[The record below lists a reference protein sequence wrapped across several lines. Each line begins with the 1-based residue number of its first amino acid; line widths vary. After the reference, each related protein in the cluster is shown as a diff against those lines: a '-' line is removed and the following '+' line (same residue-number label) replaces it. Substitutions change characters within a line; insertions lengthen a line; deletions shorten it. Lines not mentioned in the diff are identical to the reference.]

1 MTIALG
7 IWGTVL
13 AASLGLGTAMAAGSA
28 VALRVRLW
36 MGFSPILLTGAATSL
51 VAPASTLDVFRIL
64 VVAMALLGVGI
75 VTVKFVRCDSPVSGR
90 LAVVVTIVVVALV
103 AAWMAIGE
111 VRNYDTALYH
121 LQLVA
126 LTAAEGVSPGLAQLH
141 DRFGFTSSLW
151 SLGAQLESVSDPV
164 LGFRLVAG
172 VFLLVLILEL
182 LLRLLARSTRSAVG
196 TWILAAGS
204 VGLIAYGIS
213 YGGRTFAGIGQDWIV
228 AALWLVATAYLAD
241 WLQYRRR
248 ADLAAAIIVATLAGS
263 VRPFAWLLVA
273 GVLFVAVIY
282 RRSEVRSVV
291 AMWWA
296 GILTALWVLVTVT
309 RDALASGWLL
319 FPLGL
324 FPLPVPWR
332 IDNPEPTAE
341 AVTLWARAPFDMEL
355 AASSWDWFP
364 GWVSR
369 IVTDWIVVWL
379 LALLLVAVVLLMLRL
394 RVVSADSSGSSYLF
408 VPVLGLQ
415 AVALAAWFYAA
426 PDPRFG
432 WGPLLAVGG
441 IAVAAAAGSGR
452 RQVMVNRGSWLVWLP
467 LGVVVVSVAFAV
479 VRDPGWW
486 LDREYVGSPVA
497 VVPLPVAEVEIVNGV
512 ARTVGPDDRCWQTAV
527 PCVPWYSVID

>member
-1 MTIALG
+1 MAIALS
-7 IWGTVL
+7 IWGVVL
-13 AASLGLGTAMAAGSA
+13 AASLGLGMAMAAGSA
-28 VALRVRLW
+28 VVLRVRLW
-36 MGFSPILLTGAATSL
+36 MGFSLILMTSAASSL
-51 VAPASTLDVFRIL
+51 VASGSTVVVFRIL
-64 VVAMALLGVGI
+64 VVAMALVGGGI
-75 VTVKFVRCDSPVSGR
+75 VMKRFVRRDSPVSGR
-90 LAVVVTIVVVALV
+90 VPLVVTVVVVALV

-151 SLGAQLESVSDPV
+151 SLGAQLEMVSDST

-172 VFLLVLILEL
+172 VFLLVFVLEI
-182 LLRLLARSTRSAVG
+182 LLRLLARGPRSAVG

-213 YGGRTFAGIGQDWIV
+213 YAGRTFAGIGQDWIV

-263 VRPFAWLLVA
+263 VRPFAWLLLA
-273 GVLFVAVIY
+273 GVLVVALIY
-282 RRSEVRSVV
+282 RRSEVRSVT

-296 GILTALWVLVTVT
+296 GILAVMWVLVTAT

-324 FPLPVPWR
+324 FPLPVLWR
-332 IDNPEPTAE
+332 IEDPGPTAE

-355 AASSWDWFP
+355 AASSWNWFP
-364 GWVSR
+364 GWASR

-379 LALLLVAVVLLMLRL
+379 LALLPVAVVLLILRS
-394 RVVSADSSGSSYLF
+394 RVMSAGSSSSGYLF
-408 VPVLGLQ
+408 VPVLAFQVG
-415 AVALAAWFYAA
+415 ALAAWFYAA

-432 WGPLLAVGG
+432 WGPLLAISG
-441 IAVAAAAGSGR
+441 IAVAAAAGPVL
-452 RQVMVNRGSWLVWLP
+452 RQSMANRGSWLVWLP
-467 LGVVVVSVAFAV
+467 LSVVVASVLFAV

-486 LDREYVGSPVA
+486 LDREYTGSPVA
-497 VVPLPVAEVEIVNGV
+497 VVPLPVAEVEIVKGV
-512 ARTVGPDDRCWQTAV
+512 ARTVGPDDRCWRTVV
-527 PCVPWYSVID
+527 PCVPWYAVID

>member
-1 MTIALG
+1 MAIALG
-7 IWGTVL
+7 IWGVVL
-13 AASLGLGTAMAAGSA
+13 AASLGLGMAMAAGSA
-28 VALRVRLW
+28 VGLRVRLW
-36 MGFSPILLTGAATSL
+36 MGLSLILMTTAASSL
-51 VAPASTLDVFRIL
+51 VAPASTIAVFRIL
-64 VVAMALLGVGI
+64 VAAMALLGVGI
-75 VTVKFVRCDSPVSGR
+75 VTVKFVRRDRPVSGR
-90 LAVVVTIVVVALV
+90 VPLVVTVVVVALI

-121 LQLVA
+121 LQVVA

-141 DRFGFTSSLW
+141 DRFGFTSLLW
-151 SLGAQLESVSDPV
+151 SLGAQLELVADSV

-172 VFLLVLILEL
+172 VFLLVFIVEL

-196 TWILAAGS
+196 TWILGTGS

-213 YGGRTFAGIGQDWIV
+213 YAGRTFAGIGQDWIV

-248 ADLAAAIIVATLAGS
+248 VDLAAAIIVATLAGS
-263 VRPFAWLLVA
+263 VRPFAWLLLA
-273 GVLFVAVIY
+273 GVVVVATIY
-282 RRSEVRSVV
+282 RRSSARSVA

-296 GILTALWVLVTVT
+296 GILAAAWVLVTAT

-332 IDNPEPTAE
+332 IEDPGPTAE

-355 AASSWDWFP
+355 AASSSDWFP

-369 IVTDWIVVWL
+369 ILTDWIVVWL
-379 LALLLVAVVLLMLRL
+379 LALVLVAVVLLIPRS
-394 RVVSADSSGSSYLF
+394 RVVSADSSGSGYLF
-408 VPVLGLQ
+408 VPVLALQ
-415 AVALAAWFYAA
+415 LAALAAWFYAA

-432 WGPLLAVGG
+432 WGPFAAIGG
-441 IAVAAAAGSGR
+441 IAVAAAAGPAL
-452 RQVMVNRGSWLVWLP
+452 RQSVVNRGSWLVWLP

-497 VVPLPVAEVEIVNGV
+497 VVPLPVAEVEIVNGI
-512 ARTVGPDDRCWQTAV
+512 ARTVGPDDRCWLTTV
-527 PCVPWYSVID
+527 PCVPWYSR

>member
-1 MTIALG
+1 MTVAIG
-7 IWGTVL
+7 IWAIVL
-13 AASLGLGTAMAAGSA
+13 LASLGLGTVADAGSRSSA
-28 VALRVRLW
+28 RHQIW
-36 MGFSPILLTGAATSL
+36 MGFSLIAVTGAAVSLAPPGGVTSL
-51 VAPASTLDVFRIL
+51 FR
-64 VVAMALLGVGI
+64 VVVVLMFVVGVGVVI
-75 VTVKFVRCDSPVSGR
+75 VGRVRSRSQNPGR
-90 LAVVVTIVVVALV
+90 VALV
-103 AAWMAIGE
+103 VTVLVVSLIAAFMALGA
-111 VRNYDTALYH
+111 VRNYDTGLYH

-151 SLGAQLESVSDPV
+151 PLGAQLESVSDPV

-172 VFLLVLILEL
+172 VFLLTFILEL

-204 VGLIAYGIS
+204 VGFIAYGIS
-213 YGGRTFAGIGQDWIV
+213 YAGRTFAGIGQDWIV

-263 VRPFAWLLVA
+263 VRPFAWLLLA
-273 GVLFVAVIY
+273 GVLVVAVIY
-282 RRSEVRSVV
+282 RRSSVRSVA

-296 GILTALWVLVTVT
+296 GILAAVWVLVTAT

-332 IDNPEPTAE
+332 IEDPGPTAE

-355 AASSWDWFP
+355 AAASWDWFP
-364 GWVSR
+364 GWASR
-369 IVTDWIVVWL
+369 IPTDWIVVWL
-379 LALLLVAVVLLMLRL
+379 LALLFVAVVLLILRS
-394 RVVSADSSGSSYLF
+394 RGVSADSSGSGYLF
-408 VPVLGLQ
+408 VPVL
-415 AVALAAWFYAA
+415 AVQLVAVAAWFYAA

-432 WGPLLAVGG
+432 WGPLLAIGG
-441 IAVAAAAGSGR
+441 IAVAAAAGSGL
-452 RQVMVNRGSWLVWLP
+452 RQSVADRGAWLVWLP
-467 LGVVVVSVAFAV
+467 LSVVVVSVAFAV

-486 LDREYVGSPVA
+486 LDREYAGSPVA
-497 VVPLPVAEVEIVNGV
+497 VVPLPVAEVEIVNGI
-512 ARTVGPDDRCWQTAV
+512 ARTVGPDDRCWRTAV
-527 PCVPWYSVID
+527 PCVPWYSGID

>member
-1 MTIALG
+1 MAIALG
-7 IWGTVL
+7 IWGVVL
-13 AASLGLGTAMAAGSA
+13 AASLGLGMAMAAGSA

-36 MGFSPILLTGAATSL
+36 MGFSLILLAGAASSL
-51 VAPASTLDVFRIL
+51 VAPASTVAAIRIL

-75 VTVKFVRCDSPVSGR
+75 VIARFVHRGRYVSGR
-90 LAVVVTIVVVALV
+90 LAVAVTVVVVALV

-111 VRNYDTALYH
+111 VRNYDTGLYH

-141 DRFGFTSSLW
+141 DRFGFTSLLW
-151 SLGAQLESVSDPV
+151 PLGAQLESVSDPI
-164 LGFRLVAG
+164 LGFRLLAG
-172 VFLLVLILEL
+172 MFLLAFVLEL
-182 LLRLLARSTRSAVG
+182 LLRLRARGPRSAVG

-213 YGGRTFAGIGQDWIV
+213 YAGRTFAGIGQDWIV
-228 AALWLVATAYLAD
+228 AALWLVATAYLGD

-263 VRPFAWLLVA
+263 VRPFAWLLLA
-273 GVLFVAVIY
+273 GVLVVAVIY
-282 RRSEVRSVV
+282 RRSGVRSVA

-296 GILTALWVLVTVT
+296 GILATLWILVTAT

-332 IDNPEPTAE
+332 MEDPGPTAE
-341 AVTLWARAPFDMEL
+341 AVTLWARAPFDMKL

-364 GWVSR
+364 GWTSR
-369 IVTDWIVVWL
+369 ILTDWILVWL
-379 LALLLVAVVLLMLRL
+379 LALLLVAVVLLILRS
-394 RVVSADSSGSSYLF
+394 RGVSADSSGFGYLF
-408 VPVLGLQ
+408 VPVLAVQ
-415 AVALAAWFYAA
+415 VVALAAWFYAA

-432 WGPLLAVGG
+432 WGPLLAIGG
-441 IAVAAAAGSGR
+441 IAVAAAAGSGH
-452 RQVMVNRGSWLVWLP
+452 RQSMVNRGSWLVWLP

-486 LDREYVGSPVA
+486 LDREYVGSPIA
-497 VVPLPVAEVEIVNGV
+497 VVPLPVAEIEIVNGM
-512 ARTVGPDDRCWQTAV
+512 ARTVGPDDRCWRTAV
-527 PCVPWYSVID
+527 PCVPWYAEID